1 MLEASGIKLR
11 YKRGRV
17 SAVVDGLPGSMLFGD
32 QQTEGEAQISTVGEA
47 ILIRPTDLILGGTR
61 IEPFPGD
68 QIEHLDEALAVLET
82 WDVRP
87 GSQGNAWDYSDG
99 WRTFF
104 RIFVIRRSGGLN
116 VTSF

>member
-1 MLEASGIKLR
+1 MTQTLTSRAMLLHAPRMLEASGIKLR

-68 QIEHLDEALAVLET
+68 RSST
-82 WDVRP
+82 WTRPWRSSRP
-87 GSQGNAWDYSDG
+87 G
-99 WRTFF
+99 T
-104 RIFVIRRSGGLN
+104 
-116 VTSF
+116 